1 MSGSVFYQKPSKKEI
16 KRIFGKNCDFKSF
29 EMRKCDNV
37 KNFIH
42 KLEKAYDKTKAT
54 STQFD

>member
-1 MSGSVFYQKPSKKEI
+1 MSDSVPYQKPTKKDI
-16 KRIFGKNCDFKSF
+16 RQIFGKKCDVKTF
-29 EMRKCDNV
+29 EMRKCDDV

-42 KLEKAYDKTKAT
+42 KLEKAYERTKAT